1 MRCRLNSANARD
13 SSNDGLRAVHAAP
26 VTVSMAAFTGA
37 LRFVDGSTVE
47 TSLWARKRP
56 AGTMR
61 FNQKLRRPLTMDK
74 LRALHYFVAAAGE
87 GSFSAAARRFDVSV
101 PAVTK
106 LVSALERDLGVKLLD
121 RSTQGL
127 ALTARGAQYLESCAP
142 LLDQLTDVERALA
155 APGAPRARSL
165 VVGAPP
171 LLSRALLVPALA
183 GWHERHPYVH
193 IDLRTM
199 DFLTV
204 RDAVTRGI
212 DILVALGW
220 PGSVDLVQRP
230 LAQSRL
236 IICAS
241 PAYWRRHGMP
251 GKPSNLASHACPL
264 VRSAEGTVLDLWRH
278 TRDGV
283 VEEVAVSGW
292 LTCASRDDVLQAVL
306 LGQGVGRFADLSV
319 WPFVR
324 DGLLQPVLL
333 DWESSDSPPF
343 SALIR
348 PESKRDAVVQDFV
361 GFLLDLLL
369 PVEAKCSQAFGARPS
384 VVRPRW
390 YASRPGRAS
399 KASQ

>member
-1 MRCRLNSANARD
+1 
-13 SSNDGLRAVHAAP
+13 
-26 VTVSMAAFTGA
+26 
-37 LRFVDGSTVE
+37 
-47 TSLWARKRP
+47 
-56 AGTMR
+56 
-61 FNQKLRRPLTMDK
+61 MDK
-74 LRALHYFVAAAGE
+74 LRALHYFVAAAEE
-87 GSFSAAARRFDVSV
+87 GSLSAAARRFDVSV

-106 LVSALERDLGVKLLD
+106 LVSALERELGVKLLD

-127 ALTARGAQYLESCAP
+127 ALTARGAQYLEHCTP
-142 LLDQLTDVERALA
+142 LLAQLADADRAIA
-155 APGAPRARSL
+155 SPGARQARTL

-183 GWHERHPYVH
+183 GWHERHPHVH
-193 IDLRTM
+193 IDLRTL
-199 DFLTV
+199 DFL
-204 RDAVTRGI
+204 AVKDTATRGV
-212 DILVALGW
+212 DVLVALGW

-236 IICAS
+236 VICAS

-251 GKPSNLASHACPL
+251 TQPSDLANHACPL
-264 VRSAEGTVLDLWRH
+264 VRSPEGTVLDLWRH
-278 TRDGV
+278 TRGGV
-283 VEEVAVSGW
+283 VQEVAVGGW

-319 WPFVR
+319 WPLVR

-361 GFLLDLLL
+361 GFLSDLLR
-369 PVEAKCSQAFGARPS
+369 PVEQLCGQALGARPS

-399 KASQ
+399 KTGA

>member
-1 MRCRLNSANARD
+1 
-13 SSNDGLRAVHAAP
+13 
-26 VTVSMAAFTGA
+26 
-37 LRFVDGSTVE
+37 
-47 TSLWARKRP
+47 
-56 AGTMR
+56 
-61 FNQKLRRPLTMDK
+61 MDK
-74 LRALHYFVAAAGE
+74 LRALHYFVAAAEE

-127 ALTARGAQYLESCAP
+127 ALTARGAQYLESCTPVLA
-142 LLDQLTDVERALA
+142 QLADADRALA
-155 APGAPRARSL
+155 GPGARRARNL

-171 LLSRALLVPALA
+171 LLSRALLVPALPR
-183 GWHERHPYVH
+183 WHERHPHVH
-193 IDLRTM
+193 IELRTA

-204 RDAVTRGI
+204 KDTDVRGV
-212 DILVALGW
+212 DVLVALGW

-236 IICAS
+236 IVCAS
-241 PAYWRRHGMP
+241 PAYWRRHGVP
-251 GKPSNLASHACPL
+251 NRPAELVNHDCPL
-264 VRSAEGTVLDLWRH
+264 VRSPEGTVLDLWRH

-283 VEEVAVSGW
+283 ADEVAVSGW

-348 PESKRDAVVQDFV
+348 PEARRDAVVQDFV
-361 GFLLDLLL
+361 AFLADILA
-369 PVEAKCSQAFGARPS
+369 PVEAKCSEAFGARPS
-384 VVRPRW
+384 VMRPRW
-390 YASRPGRAS
+390 YASRQGRAS
-399 KASQ
+399 KAPR

>member
-1 MRCRLNSANARD
+1 
-13 SSNDGLRAVHAAP
+13 
-26 VTVSMAAFTGA
+26 
-37 LRFVDGSTVE
+37 
-47 TSLWARKRP
+47 
-56 AGTMR
+56 
-61 FNQKLRRPLTMDK
+61 MDK
-74 LRALHYFVAAAGE
+74 LRALHYFVAAVEE

-106 LVSALERDLGVKLLD
+106 LVSSLERDLGVKLLD

-142 LLDQLTDVERALA
+142 LLAQLADAERALA
-155 APGAPRARSL
+155 APGARRARTL

-171 LLSRALLVPALA
+171 LLSRALLVPALP
-183 GWHERHPYVH
+183 GWHERHPHVH
-193 IDLRTM
+193 IDLRTV
-199 DFLTV
+199 DFL
-204 RDAVTRGI
+204 AVTDTAARGV
-212 DILVALGW
+212 DVLVALGW

-236 IICAS
+236 IVCAS
-241 PAYWRRHGMP
+241 PAYWRRHGIP
-251 GKPSNLASHACPL
+251 ARPTELGNHACPL
-264 VRSAEGTVLDLWRH
+264 VRSPEGTVLDLWRH
-278 TRDGV
+278 TRNGV
-283 VEEVAVSGW
+283 VEEVAVAGW

-324 DGLLQPVLL
+324 DGLLQPVLV

-361 GFLLDLLL
+361 GFLTDLLA
-369 PVEAKCSQAFGARPS
+369 PIEAKCGEAFGARPS
-384 VVRPRW
+384 AVRPRW

-399 KASQ
+399 KSRGQ

>member
-1 MRCRLNSANARD
+1 
-13 SSNDGLRAVHAAP
+13 
-26 VTVSMAAFTGA
+26 
-37 LRFVDGSTVE
+37 
-47 TSLWARKRP
+47 
-56 AGTMR
+56 
-61 FNQKLRRPLTMDK
+61 MDK
-74 LRALHYFVAAAGE
+74 LRALHYFVAAAEE

-106 LVSALERDLGVKLLD
+106 LVTALERDLGVKLLD

-127 ALTARGAQYLESCAP
+127 SLTARGAQYLENCTP
-142 LLDQLTDVERALA
+142 LLAQLADADRALA
-155 APGAPRARSL
+155 APGARRARTL
-165 VVGAPP
+165 VVGTPP
-171 LLSRALLVPALA
+171 LLSRALLVPALGA
-183 GWHERHPYVH
+183 WHERHPHVH
-193 IDLRTM
+193 IDLRTV

-204 RDAVTRGI
+204 KDTATRGV
-212 DILVALGW
+212 DVLVALGW

-251 GKPSNLASHACPL
+251 GRPAELVNHVCPL
-264 VRSAEGTVLDLWRH
+264 VRTPEGTVLDLWRH
-278 TRDGV
+278 MRDGEV
-283 VEEVAVSGW
+283 DEVAVGGW

-319 WPFVR
+319 WSFVR
-324 DGLLQPVLL
+324 DGLLQPVLV

-361 GFLLDLLL
+361 NFLSELLR
-369 PVEAKCSQAFGARPS
+369 PVEVMCSE
-384 VVRPRW
+384 
-390 YASRPGRAS
+390 
-399 KASQ
+399 

>member
-1 MRCRLNSANARD
+1 
-13 SSNDGLRAVHAAP
+13 
-26 VTVSMAAFTGA
+26 
-37 LRFVDGSTVE
+37 
-47 TSLWARKRP
+47 
-56 AGTMR
+56 
-61 FNQKLRRPLTMDK
+61 MDK
-74 LRALHYFVAAAGE
+74 LRALHYFIAAAEE

-106 LVSALERDLGVKLLD
+106 LVSSLERELGVKLLD

-127 ALTARGAQYLESCAP
+127 ALTARGAQYVDSCSP
-142 LLDQLTDVERALA
+142 LLAQLADADRALA
-155 APGAPRARSL
+155 APGARRVRTL

-171 LLSRALLVPALA
+171 LLSRAILVPALN
-183 GWHERHPYVH
+183 GWHERHAHVH
-193 IDLRTM
+193 IELRTM
-199 DFLTV
+199 DFLAVKDTAV
-204 RDAVTRGI
+204 RGVDV
-212 DILVALGW
+212 LVALGW

-241 PAYWRRHGMP
+241 PAYWRHHGVP
-251 GKPSNLASHACPL
+251 ARPAEIANHACPL
-264 VRSAEGTVLDLWRH
+264 VRSPEGTVLDLWRH

-292 LTCASRDDVLQAVL
+292 LTCSSRDDALQAVL

-319 WPFVR
+319 WPYVR

-348 PESKRDAVVQDFV
+348 PESKRDTAVQDFIR
-361 GFLLDLLL
+361 FLSDLLR
-369 PVEAKCSQAFGARPS
+369 PVEAMCSDAFGARPS
-384 VVRPRW
+384 AVRPRW

-399 KASQ
+399 KARR

>member
-1 MRCRLNSANARD
+1 
-13 SSNDGLRAVHAAP
+13 
-26 VTVSMAAFTGA
+26 
-37 LRFVDGSTVE
+37 
-47 TSLWARKRP
+47 
-56 AGTMR
+56 
-61 FNQKLRRPLTMDK
+61 MDK
-74 LRALHYFVAAAGE
+74 LRALHYFVAAVEE

-106 LVSALERDLGVKLLD
+106 LVSSLERELGVKLLD

-127 ALTARGAQYLESCAP
+127 TLTARGAQYLESCTP
-142 LLDQLTDVERALA
+142 LLAQLADAERALT
-155 APGAPRARSL
+155 APGTRRARTL

-171 LLSRALLVPALA
+171 LLSRALLVPALSE
-183 GWHERHPYVH
+183 WHERHPHVH
-193 IDLRTM
+193 IDLRTV

-204 RDAVTRGI
+204 TDTATRGV
-212 DILVALGW
+212 DVLVALGW

-236 IICAS
+236 IVCAS
-241 PAYWRRHGMP
+241 PAYWRLHGIP
-251 GKPSNLASHACPL
+251 VRPTELANHACLL
-264 VRSAEGTVLDLWRH
+264 VRSPEGTVLDLWRH
-278 TRDGV
+278 MRDGV
-283 VEEVAVSGW
+283 VEEVAVTGW

-324 DGLLQPVLL
+324 DGLLQPVLV

-348 PESKRDAVVQDFV
+348 PESKRDAVVQGFV
-361 GFLLDLLL
+361 GFLTDLLA
-369 PVEAKCSQAFGARPS
+369 PIETKCGEAFGARPS
-384 VVRPRW
+384 AVRPRW

-399 KASQ
+399 KSRGE